1 MLVICCGAVSLTV
14 FCTKYIQIYSIVTA
28 IKGKLLAEFGN
39 NGGIKQL
46 SQNPCMLFIFNTWK
60 NTLFVVQLIRGIL
73 HEGERMKNFITIEG
87 CDGVGKTFQTRLFKE
102 YCQQNGIDH
111 IVFTREPGGSNIA
124 EQIRGIILDANNSEM
139 DDLCEAFLYA
149 SARIQHLH
157 DIVKPALAQGKVVFC
172 DRFVDS
178 SYVYQGLGRNL
189 GLQKI
194 IDLNALAV
202 GEYMPEFTIFL
213 DLSPQKAFERKGGAD
228 VTDRLENVD
237 FSFHQQ
243 VYDGYKLLIE
253 QDPDRFE
260 VIDASGTIEETQQ
273 KLREVLIRRG
283 IL

>member
-1 MLVICCGAVSLTV
+1 
-14 FCTKYIQIYSIVTA
+14 
-28 IKGKLLAEFGN
+28 
-39 NGGIKQL
+39 
-46 SQNPCMLFIFNTWK
+46 
-60 NTLFVVQLIRGIL
+60 
-73 HEGERMKNFITIEG
+73 MKNFITIEG

-111 IVFTREPGGSNIA
+111 IVFTREPGGSDIA
-124 EQIRGIILDANNSEM
+124 EQIRRIILDAKNSQM

-157 DIVKPALAQGKVVFC
+157 DIVKPALEQGKVVFC
-172 DRFVDS
+172 DRFVHS

-194 IDLNALAV
+194 VDLNAIAV

-228 VTDRLENVD
+228 VTDRMENVV

-243 VYDGYKLLIE
+243 VYDGYKQLIAQNPE
-253 QDPDRFE
+253 LFE
-260 VIDASGTIEETQQ
+260 VIDASGTVEETQQ
-273 KLREVLIRRG
+273 KLREVLVRRG